1 MLMKIFVTGA
11 SGFIGSHFVNQAHA
25 RGIEIVA
32 QRRSAQNK
40 PRITLSSQPQW
51 INCQLDQLSPKHFV
65 GCDALVHLA
74 SHTPNPPYDSFVN
87 CLYWNVIA
95 TTQMFESAVH
105 AGLKRWVV
113 AGSCFEYGKSG
124 ERYTFIP
131 RDAPLEPTSS
141 YPASKAAASI
151 VLSALAIEAGASL
164 LIGRIFQV
172 YGEGEQDSRFWPSL
186 RRAALSGLDF
196 PMTMGD
202 QVRDFVPVEQ
212 VAKYFVDALY
222 RADLDIADVKIE
234 NVGSGHPQTLREFAE
249 YWWTTWNAQGTLLL
263 GQISCRPNEIM
274 RYVPS
279 L

>member
-1 MLMKIFVTGA
+1 MKVFVTGA
-11 SGFIGSHFVNQAHA
+11 SGFIGSHFVNQAHT

-32 QRRSAQNK
+32 QRRSAESK
-40 PRITLSSQPQW
+40 PRVPLLSQPQW
-51 INCQLDQLSPKHFV
+51 IDCQLDQLSREHFV

-87 CLYWNVIA
+87 CLYWNVTA
-95 TTQMFESAVH
+95 TTQMFESAGN

-113 AGSCFEYGKSG
+113 AGSSFEYGKSG
-124 ERYTFIP
+124 ERYAFIP
-131 RDAPLEPTSS
+131 NDAPLEPTSS

-151 VLSALAIEAGASL
+151 VLSGLAIEAGASL

-172 YGEGEQDSRFWPSL
+172 YGDGEQDSRFWPSL
-186 RRAALSGLDF
+186 KRAALSGLDF

-212 VAKYFVDALY
+212 VAKYFVDALF
-222 RADLDIADVKIE
+222 RTDLENVGVKTE
-234 NVGSGHPQTLREFAE
+234 NVGSGHPQSLREFAE
-249 YWWTTWNAQGTLLL
+249 FWWTTWNAQGTLLL
-263 GQISCRPNEIM
+263 GQISYRPNEIM

>member
-1 MLMKIFVTGA
+1 
-11 SGFIGSHFVNQAHA
+11 
-25 RGIEIVA
+25 
-32 QRRSAQNK
+32 
-40 PRITLSSQPQW
+40 
-51 INCQLDQLSPKHFV
+51 
-65 GCDALVHLA
+65 
-74 SHTPNPPYDSFVN
+74 
-87 CLYWNVIA
+87 
-95 TTQMFESAVH
+95 MFESAVH

-131 RDAPLEPTSS
+131 PDAPLEPTSS

-196 PMTMGD
+196 AMTMGD
-202 QVRDFVPVEQ
+202 QVRDFVPVQQ

-249 YWWTTWNAQGTLLL
+249 YWWTTWNAPGTLLL

-279 L
+279 F